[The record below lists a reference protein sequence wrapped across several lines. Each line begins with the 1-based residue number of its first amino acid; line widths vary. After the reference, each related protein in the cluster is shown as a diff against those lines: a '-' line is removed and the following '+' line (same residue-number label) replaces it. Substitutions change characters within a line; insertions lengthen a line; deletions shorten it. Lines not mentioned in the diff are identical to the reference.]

1 MTIKLIVPV
10 AGTILQTF
18 GGSPEKYAQ
27 FGLIGHN
34 GIDYGCPVGTPVHA
48 SAAGQV
54 TKIQTEEGG
63 YGLHIRIQHPNGT
76 APEDRTIYAH
86 LSEVNVKLN
95 QKVEQG
101 EVVAKSGN
109 SGFSTVPHVHFEYR
123 PEPQQANGYNG
134 AVDPTPYF
142 SPLQPTETPTAGDPA
157 PVEEIIDEQGKA
169 TVLGVL
175 LNLRLDMDPT
185 NDASVFC
192 ILTGGREIPYNA
204 IIATKG
210 GDNWLRVDLWGN
222 TLYAAALVD
231 GIRYVKF
238 SG

>member
-1 MTIKLIVPV
+1 MISIIDPV

-18 GGSPEKYAQ
+18 GGSPEIYAR
-27 FGLIGHN
+27 FGLAGHN
-34 GIDYGCPVGTPVHA
+34 GIDYGCPVGTPVF
-48 SAAGQV
+48 SVAAGTV
-54 TKIQTEEGG
+54 TKIQTDPDG
-63 YGLHIRIQHPNGT
+63 YGLHVRIQHPNGSK
-76 APEDRTIYAH
+76 PEFRTIYAH
-86 LSEVNVKLN
+86 LSEVNCKLN
-95 QKVEQG
+95 QIVAQG
-101 EVVAKSGN
+101 ALIARSGN
-109 SGFSTVPHVHFEYR
+109 SGFSTTPHVHFELR
-123 PEPQQANGYNG
+123 PEPQKANGYNG

-192 ILTGGREIPYNA
+192 ILTRGREIPYNA

-238 SG
+238 NG